1 MAKKKKEEI
10 LDKEEKK
17 TRKKRKKPLENEE
30 TLSSLLES
38 PKRKKK
44 KWVNPHKRNYGI
56 EIIKNQS
63 WPILYKVSIDIGFR
77 SAGMTLYNTKDHTLK
92 CLNYKKDKE
101 CQVKGMRIVE
111 LIKLCEETL
120 KKYLELLPI
129 EVKNNLEHTQFI
141 LEEPLVIMSQ
151 KSFSISLYLLLAY
164 MIKTL
169 IEQYDVHSIILVQPG
184 SAKRLLGF
192 KHNEKMPDSEKTK
205 FCKEHLSETGVKNN
219 HQSDSLFSMI
229 LTNQE
234 ELKEYYSCIDLLKN
248 VDYEVYESTIEG
260 EEDGTKKIKSKE
272 EKNF

>member
-1 MAKKKKEEI
+1 MVKKKKEEI

-17 TRKKRKKPLENEE
+17 TSKKRKKPLENEE
-30 TLSSLLES
+30 LPSSLLES

-44 KWVNPHKRNYGI
+44 KWVNPHKRDYGI

-77 SAGMTLYNTKDHTLK
+77 TAGMTLYDTKNHTLK

-120 KKYLELLPI
+120 NKYLELLPI

-169 IEQYDVHSIILVQPG
+169 IKKYDVHSIILVQPG

-192 KHNEKMPDSEKTK
+192 KHNQKMPDSEKTK
-205 FCKEHLSETGVKNN
+205 FCKEYLSETGVKNN
-219 HQSDSLFSMI
+219 HQGDALFSMI

-248 VDYEVYESTIEG
+248 VEYEVYESTIEG
-260 EEDGTKKIKSKE
+260 EEDG
-272 EKNF
+272 N

>member
-1 MAKKKKEEI
+1 MVKKKKEEI
-10 LDKEEKK
+10 LYKEEKK
-17 TRKKRKKPLENEE
+17 TRKKRKKPLENEK
-30 TLSSLLES
+30 SLLES

-44 KWVNPHKRNYGI
+44 KWINPHKRNYGI

-169 IEQYDVHSIILVQPG
+169 IEQYSVHSIILVQPG

-205 FCKEHLSETGVKNN
+205 FCKEFLSETGVKNN
-219 HQSDSLFSMI
+219 HQADSLFSMI

-248 VDYEVYESTIEG
+248 VEYEVYESTIEG
-260 EEDGTKKIKSKE
+260 EEDGTTKIKS
-272 EKNF
+272 